1 MRRPESSIGAIKAIC
16 FCLFMTLGC
25 LLSLEKPALS
35 HQEGSP
41 VDWSGIRE
49 AYIAFVKNPSPC
61 NGEVFV
67 NKLPEMPILDV
78 KEVKEKLKTYFL
90 IISPIDISPFRRIVL
105 DGNRYA
111 VEAVFRL
118 LNISDGAGT
127 EELVILLGEVMRL
140 HPRLY
145 LETLDKYKDM
155 EFFKITGSYGVAMTT
170 EPLGSKE
177 EKVELQARIDA
188 LETVKD
194 KEYRALRDARILE
207 LQKAIKTEGK
217 RPAPVPLE

>member
-1 MRRPESSIGAIKAIC
+1 MRRPDESNRAMKAIYFRILIILC
-16 FCLFMTLGC
+16 CY
-25 LLSLEKPALS
+25 LSLEPSAIA
-35 HQEGSP
+35 HQEGQP
-41 VDWSGIRE
+41 IDWNGIRK
-49 AYIAFVKNPSPC
+49 AYVSFSKNPSSC

-67 NKLPEMPILDV
+67 KELPKTPILDV
-78 KEVKEKLKTYFL
+78 RESEEKLNTYYL
-90 IISPIDISPFRRIVL
+90 IISPIDHSPFRSIVL

-127 EELVILLGEVMRL
+127 EMLFSLLGDVMKL

-145 LETLDKYKDM
+145 LEILDKYKDM
-155 EFFKITGSYGVAMTT
+155 EFFKLVGNAVEWNT

-177 EKVELQARIDA
+177 EKVELQTRIDA

-194 KEYRALRDARILE
+194 KEYRALRDACILE
-207 LQKAIKTEGK
+207 LQKAMKREIKQLT
-217 RPAPVPLE
+217 AVLLE